1 MDNSYTNS
9 RLREIVSV
17 FVKHGIKNGL
27 GNPKNLRLA
36 LEELGPS
43 FIKIGQILSTRADI
57 LPLEYINELQKLQ
70 DDVKPEDFSIM
81 KKVIESELKNS
92 IDEIFMEFDI
102 NPVASASLSEVFKAR
117 LKTGEKVAVKVQ
129 RPFVKE
135 KMLSDIRI
143 LKKLIPLINLTSTTK
158 EIIDLKKVID
168 ELTEA
173 TTKELNFLEEMNN
186 AIRFSQNN
194 KNVKFLTCPK
204 VYEKYCTDRI
214 LVMDYISGIK
224 IDNVNKLKEE
234 GYDTEDIAKKIIY
247 NYFKQVFEDGFF
259 HADPHPG
266 NLLIHNNTIGY
277 LDFGLMGELSLSLR
291 KKLSQILEGFATNNI
306 DLMVNSLLSIG
317 IKKGFVDE
325 NKLYKDVA
333 KFYNTYANQSIM
345 DLDLPRI
352 FEEVVLMA
360 KNNNMNMPHNII
372 LLVKAAVTLQAVIS
386 KIDENISLMDVAI
399 PYLKDK
405 IIADKL
411 QNADFN
417 QLMTLLYS
425 SVKSTV
431 RLPNKLLEL
440 LNSITQ
446 GRLKLYVDLD
456 NIDETFNNINKMVN
470 RLTIAIIVSGLLV
483 SSSLVINANVGLR
496 IYGISA
502 IGIFG
507 YLSAGLA
514 GLILL
519 ISIFRSGKL

>member
-1 MDNSYTNS
+1 
-9 RLREIVSV
+9 
-17 FVKHGIKNGL
+17 
-27 GNPKNLRLA
+27 
-36 LEELGPS
+36 
-43 FIKIGQILSTRADI
+43 
-57 LPLEYINELQKLQ
+57 
-70 DDVKPEDFSIM
+70 
-81 KKVIESELKNS
+81 
-92 IDEIFMEFDI
+92 
-102 NPVASASLSEVFKAR
+102 
-117 LKTGEKVAVKVQ
+117 
-129 RPFVKE
+129 
-135 KMLSDIRI
+135 
-143 LKKLIPLINLTSTTK
+143 
-158 EIIDLKKVID
+158 
-168 ELTEA
+168 
-173 TTKELNFLEEMNN
+173 
-186 AIRFSQNN
+186 
-194 KNVKFLTCPK
+194 
-204 VYEKYCTDRI
+204 
-214 LVMDYISGIK
+214 
-224 IDNVNKLKEE
+224 
-234 GYDTEDIAKKIIY
+234 
-247 NYFKQVFEDGFF
+247 
-259 HADPHPG
+259 
-266 NLLIHNNTIGY
+266 
-277 LDFGLMGELSLSLR
+277 MGELSLSLR